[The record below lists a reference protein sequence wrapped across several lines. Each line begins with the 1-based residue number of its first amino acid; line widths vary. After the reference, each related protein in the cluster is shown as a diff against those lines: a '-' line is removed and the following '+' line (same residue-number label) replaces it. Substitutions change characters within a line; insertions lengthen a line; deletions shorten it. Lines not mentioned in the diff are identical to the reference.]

1 MGALSGLRIVEMAG
15 IGPAP
20 FTGMMLA
27 DHGAEVLRIDRVEPA
42 GLGIAEADPR
52 RDPLGRG
59 KHSVALDLRRPEGAA
74 AALDL
79 IARADAVIEGFRPGV
94 MERLGLGPDV
104 CLRRNPRLVYGRMTG
119 YGQHGPLAPLAGH
132 DIDYIAIAGALG
144 AIGPKDGKPVP
155 PLNLIGDFG
164 GGGMLLAFGVVAALL
179 QVARGGQGQVVD
191 AAMTDGA
198 ALLTAMFHGL
208 AAMGL
213 WTAARGT
220 NLLDGGAPF
229 YDTYETADGRYLA
242 IGAIEPKFYA
252 ALIERL
258 GLAGEDL
265 SAQMDRASWPKLKAR
280 IAAAVRSRTRAEW
293 EAVFAGSDACA
304 APVLTLEEATR
315 HPHNRAR
322 STFIEAFGLTQPAP
336 APRIGPA
343 PPPSP
348 PAPPMPGADTRQALA
363 DWGFPAASIERMIAD
378 GVAGAG
384 K

>member
-1 MGALSGLRIVEMAG
+1 MGALSGLRVVEMAG

-42 GLGIAEADPR
+42 GLGIAETDPR

-59 KHSVALDLRRPEGAA
+59 KRSVALDLRRPEGAA

-94 MERLGLGPDV
+94 MERLGLGPDA
-104 CLRRNPRLVYGRMTG
+104 CLQRNPRLVYGRMTG

-155 PLNLIGDFG
+155 PLNLVGDFG
-164 GGGMLLAFGVVAALL
+164 GGGMMLAFGVVAALL
-179 QVARGGQGQVVD
+179 QVARGGPGQVVD

-213 WTAARGT
+213 WTGTRGA

-229 YDTYETADGRYLA
+229 YDTYETADGGYLA
-242 IGAIEPKFYA
+242 VGAIEPKFYA
-252 ALIERL
+252 ALVEGL
-258 GLAGEDL
+258 GLAGADL
-265 SAQMDRASWPKLKAR
+265 PAQMDRANWPRLKAR
-280 IAAAVRSRTRAEW
+280 IAAAIRGRTRAAW
-293 EAVFAGSDACA
+293 EAVFAGSDACVAPILSMDEA
-304 APVLTLEEATR
+304 AR

-322 STFIEAFGLTQPAP
+322 ATFVEAFGLTQPAP

-348 PAPPMPGADTRQALA
+348 GAPPMPGADTRQALA
-363 DWGFPAASIERMIAD
+363 DWGFPVAAVDRLIAE
-378 GVAGAG
+378 GIAGTR